1 MILPSKTLITIVGPT
16 GIGKTRLSIALAQA
30 LGCEIISCDS
40 RQFYKEMRI
49 GTAVPSHEELTL
61 VKHHFIQNRSISED
75 YSVGQFEKDAL
86 LLLNDLFIQYDYVV
100 MVGGSGLYVQ
110 AVLEGLDAFPDVS
123 PQIRTEL
130 KQALEING
138 LEHLQEKLKQLDP
151 ETYDQIE
158 LSNPHRVI
166 RALEI
171 CMETGEKYA
180 SFKAKPKEPRPFQ
193 SILIGLDAPRKEIY
207 KRIELRVDAMLEEGL
222 LEEAKLLFP
231 HRHLNALQTV
241 GYRELFDYMEG
252 KTTLD
257 FALSEIKK
265 NSRRYAKRQNTW
277 FKRNP
282 EIQWFDYQTELS
294 EILKSI
300 PFKS

>member
-231 HRHLNALQTV
+231 QRHLNALQTV

-294 EILKSI
+294 EILKCIHSEI
-300 PFKS
+300 

>member
-123 PQIRTEL
+123 PQIRNEL
-130 KQALEING
+130 KQELELNG

-151 ETYDQIE
+151 ETYDQID

-231 HRHLNALQTV
+231 QRHLNALQTV

-300 PFKS
+300 HSEI

>member
-30 LGCEIISCDS
+30 LRCEIISCDS
-40 RQFYKEMRI
+40 RQFYQEMRI
-49 GTAVPSHEELTL
+49 GTAVPSVEELAL
-61 VKHHFIQNRSISED
+61 VKHHFIQNRSIHDD

-86 LLLNDLFIQYDYVV
+86 LLLNDLFVQYDYVV
-100 MVGGSGLYVQ
+100 MVGGSGLYVH
-110 AVLEGLDAFPDVS
+110 AVLEGLDSFPDVS
-123 PQIRTEL
+123 PQIRNEL
-130 KQALEING
+130 KQELESNG
-138 LEHLQEKLKQLDP
+138 LGHLQEKLKQLDP
-151 ETYDQIE
+151 ETYNQIE

-171 CMETGEKYA
+171 CLETGEKYA
-180 SFKAKPKEPRPFQ
+180 SFKEKPKKPRPFQ
-193 SILIGLDAPRKEIY
+193 SIIIGLDAPRKEIY
-207 KRIELRVDAMLEEGL
+207 KRIELRVDAMFEEGL

-241 GYRELFDYMEG
+241 GYRELFDFMEG

-257 FALSEIKK
+257 FAKSEIKK

-282 EIQWFDYQTELS
+282 TIQWFDFQTDPK
-294 EILKSI
+294 EILKTI
-300 PFKS
+300 DL

>member
-1 MILPSKTLITIVGPT
+1 MNLPSKTLITIVGPT

-49 GTAVPSHEELTL
+49 GTAVPSHEELAL

-86 LLLNDLFIQYDYVV
+86 LLLNDLFIQYDHVV

-123 PQIRTEL
+123 PQIRNEL
-130 KQALEING
+130 KQLLELNG

-151 ETYDQIE
+151 ETYAQIE

-294 EILKSI
+294 EILKCIHSEI
-300 PFKS
+300 

>member
-1 MILPSKTLITIVGPT
+1 
-16 GIGKTRLSIALAQA
+16 

-294 EILKSI
+294 EILKCIHSEI
-300 PFKS
+300 

>member
-294 EILKSI
+294 EILKCIHSEI
-300 PFKS
+300 

>member
-1 MILPSKTLITIVGPT
+1 MNFPSKTLITIVGPT

-49 GTAVPSHEELTL
+49 GTAVPSLEELTL
-61 VKHHFIQNRSISED
+61 VKHHFIQNRSIHDD

-86 LLLNDLFIQYDYVV
+86 LLLNDLFIKYDHVV

-123 PQIRTEL
+123 PQIRNEL
-130 KQALEING
+130 KQELELNG
-138 LEHLQEKLKQLDP
+138 LEHLQDKLKQLDP

-171 CMETGEKYA
+171 CLETGEKYV

-207 KRIELRVDAMLEEGL
+207 KRIELRVDAMFEEGL
-222 LEEAKLLFP
+222 LVEAKLLFP

-257 FALSEIKK
+257 FAKSEIKK

-277 FKRNP
+277 FKRNQA
-282 EIQWFDYQTELS
+282 IQWFDFQTELS

-300 PFKS
+300 PFIS

>member
-1 MILPSKTLITIVGPT
+1 MQVPFKKLITIVGPT

-49 GTAVPSHEELTL
+49 GTAVPSDEELAL
-61 VKHHFIQNRSISED
+61 VKHHFIQNRSIIED

-86 LLLNDLFIQYDYVV
+86 YLLNDLFIQYDYVV

-123 PQIRTEL
+123 PQIRNEL
-130 KQALEING
+130 KQLLELNG

-171 CMETGEKYA
+171 CLETGEKYA

-207 KRIELRVDAMLEEGL
+207 KRIELRVDAMLEAGL
-222 LEEAKLLFP
+222 LEEAQRLFP
-231 HRHLNALQTV
+231 QRHLNALQTV

-257 FALSEIKK
+257 FAISEIKK

-300 PFKS
+300 EL

>member
-30 LGCEIISCDS
+30 LRCEIISCDS

-49 GTAVPSHEELTL
+49 GTAVPSLEELTL
-61 VKHHFIQNRSISED
+61 VKHHFIQNRSIHDD

-86 LLLNDLFIQYDYVV
+86 LLLNDLFTRYDYVV

-193 SILIGLDAPRKEIY
+193 SIIIGLDAPRNEIY
-207 KRIELRVDAMLEEGL
+207 KRIELRVDAMLEAGL
-222 LEEAKLLFP
+222 LEEAQRLFP
-231 HRHLNALQTV
+231 QRHLNALQTV
-241 GYRELFDYMEG
+241 GYRELFDFMEG

-257 FALSEIKK
+257 FAISEIKK

-282 EIQWFDYQTELS
+282 VIQWFDFQTELS

-300 PFKS
+300 PFRS

>member
-1 MILPSKTLITIVGPT
+1 MNLPSKTLITIVGPT

-123 PQIRTEL
+123 PQIRNEL
-130 KQALEING
+130 KQELELNG

-151 ETYDQIE
+151 ETYDQID

-231 HRHLNALQTV
+231 QRHLNALQTV

>member
-123 PQIRTEL
+123 PQIRNEL
-130 KQALEING
+130 KQELELNG

-151 ETYDQIE
+151 ETYDQID

-231 HRHLNALQTV
+231 QRHLNALQTV

>member
-1 MILPSKTLITIVGPT
+1 MQVPSKKLITIVGPT

-30 LGCEIISCDS
+30 LACEIISCDS
-40 RQFYKEMRI
+40 RQFYQEMRI
-49 GTAVPSHEELTL
+49 GTAVPSDEELAL
-61 VKHHFIQNRSISED
+61 VKHHFIQNRSIIED

-86 LLLNDLFIQYDYVV
+86 LLLNDLFIQYDHVV

-138 LEHLQEKLKQLDP
+138 LKHLQDKLKQLDP

-171 CMETGEKYA
+171 CLETGEKYA
-180 SFKAKPKEPRPFQ
+180 SFKAKPKDPRPFQ

-207 KRIELRVDAMLEEGL
+207 KRIELRVDAMLEAGL
-222 LEEAKLLFP
+222 LEEAQRLFP
-231 HRHLNALQTV
+231 QRHLNALQTV

-257 FALSEIKK
+257 FAISEIKK

-282 EIQWFDYQTELS
+282 AIQWFDYQIDPT

-300 PFKS
+300 EL

>member
-123 PQIRTEL
+123 PQIRNEL
-130 KQALEING
+130 KQELELNG

-231 HRHLNALQTV
+231 QRHLNALQTV

-294 EILKSI
+294 EILKCI
-300 PFKS
+300 PLKS

>member
-1 MILPSKTLITIVGPT
+1 MQVPSKKLITIVGPT

-30 LGCEIISCDS
+30 LACEIISCDS
-40 RQFYKEMRI
+40 RQFYQEMRI
-49 GTAVPSHEELTL
+49 GTAVPSDEELAL
-61 VKHHFIQNRSISED
+61 VKHHFIQNRSIIED

-86 LLLNDLFIQYDYVV
+86 LLLNDLFIQYDHVV

-138 LEHLQEKLKQLDP
+138 LKHLQDKLKQLDP
-151 ETYDQIE
+151 ETYYQIE

-171 CMETGEKYA
+171 CLETGEKYA

-207 KRIELRVDAMLEEGL
+207 KRIELRVDAMLEAGL
-222 LEEAKLLFP
+222 LEEAQRLFP
-231 HRHLNALQTV
+231 QRHLNALQTV
-241 GYRELFDYMEG
+241 GYRELFDYIEG

-277 FKRNP
+277 FKRNSA
-282 EIQWFDYQTELS
+282 IQWFDYQIDPI

-300 PFKS
+300 EL

>member
-1 MILPSKTLITIVGPT
+1 L
-16 GIGKTRLSIALAQA
+16 
-30 LGCEIISCDS
+30 
-40 RQFYKEMRI
+40 
-49 GTAVPSHEELTL
+49 
-61 VKHHFIQNRSISED
+61 
-75 YSVGQFEKDAL
+75 EK
-86 LLLNDLFIQYDYVV
+86 
-100 MVGGSGLYVQ
+100 
-110 AVLEGLDAFPDVS
+110 
-123 PQIRTEL
+123 
-130 KQALEING
+130 KKK
-138 LEHLQEKLKQLDP
+138 KLKQLDP
-151 ETYDQIE
+151 ETYDQID

-171 CMETGEKYA
+171 FMETGEKYA

-241 GYRELFDYMEG
+241 GYKELFDYMEG

-300 PFKS
+300 HSEI

>member
-1 MILPSKTLITIVGPT
+1 MILPTKTLITIVGPT

-30 LGCEIISCDS
+30 LECEIISCDS

-61 VKHHFIQNRSISED
+61 VKHHFIQNRSVFED
-75 YSVGQFEKDAL
+75 YSVGQFEKDTL
-86 LLLNDLFIQYDYVV
+86 LLLNDLFIQNDYVV

-123 PQIRTEL
+123 PQIRNEL
-130 KQALEING
+130 KLELELNG

-207 KRIELRVDAMLEEGL
+207 KRIELRVDAMFEEGL

-257 FALSEIKK
+257 FAISEIKK